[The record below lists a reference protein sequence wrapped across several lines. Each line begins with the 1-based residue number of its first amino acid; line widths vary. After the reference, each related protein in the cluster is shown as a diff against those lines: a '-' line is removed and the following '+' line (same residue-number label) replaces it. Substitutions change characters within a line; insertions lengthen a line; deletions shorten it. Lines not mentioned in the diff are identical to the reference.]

1 MYKNLKSLLQNTAD
15 VALRRR
21 AKWLIENLNPK
32 KEERILDLGCG
43 DGFYLHLL
51 SNLGIELNLYG
62 VDYDFK
68 ALDSA
73 KKNINSKN
81 IKLIQA
87 NIMEKLPFNDG
98 FFDGII
104 MSEVLEHLPDDI
116 MCMKEVRRILK
127 KGGRILLSVPNINY
141 PFLWDPINWIFQ
153 RIFNTHI
160 KSGFWAGIWNQH
172 LRLYS
177 TTQVR
182 SVLDKS
188 GFKNIKTATL
198 THFCLPFNHHI
209 INLGARILA
218 YKKVPSILKKQV
230 SKFNRLEVNKE
241 RKFNLFWVLFKF
253 DNLNNTW
260 DRKGGAISLVA
271 SATK

>member
-1 MYKNLKSLLQNTAD
+1 MDKKLRSLLQNTAD
-15 VALRRR
+15 IALRRR
-21 AKWLIENLNPK
+21 AKWIIEKLDPK
-32 KEERILDLGCG
+32 KGEKILDLGCG

-51 SNLGIELNLYG
+51 SNLDLEIELVG
-62 VDYDFK
+62 SDYDK
-68 ALDSA
+68 NALNSA
-73 KKNINSKN
+73 QKNLNTNK
-81 IKLIQA
+81 IKLVQA
-87 NIMEKLPFNDG
+87 DLMKKLPFPNDY
-98 FFDGII
+98 FDGII
-104 MSEVLEHLPDDI
+104 MSEVLEHLQDDVKG
-116 MCMKEVRRILK
+116 MKEVRRILK
-127 KGGRILLSVPNINY
+127 KGGRVVLSVPNIDY
-141 PFLWDPINWIFQ
+141 PFFWDPINWIIQ
-153 RIFNTHI
+153 RIFKTHI